1 MRSQQNG
8 VGGGKGVGRK
18 DCVNGE
24 SLPEPT
30 GLFGPLILRRVSFRR
45 ESQDETVAQVPPT
58 AWDPN
63 T

>member
-1 MRSQQNG
+1 MVWAG
-8 VGGGKGVGRK
+8 AKELEGKTVL
-18 DCVNGE
+18 VNGE

>member
-8 VGGGKGVGRK
+8 EGGGKGLEGKTVL
-18 DCVNGE
+18 VNGE

-45 ESQDETVAQVPPT
+45 ESG
-58 AWDPN
+58 
-63 T
+63 